1 MKKLLKIFFL
11 TAFILLTAGCTF
23 DFFWSVEL
31 FEEKKVVEL
40 GDSVSVSPADY
51 LEGNNWSLS
60 YATVDAS
67 KVDIGKTGSYSIQ
80 LTHGWEE
87 YEVVVE
93 IVDTTAPII
102 MLNDVPIYRQKG
114 VTFPISDLYK
124 GVSDISGKV
133 TIKAADGRT
142 AFLCRECGEH
152 TIELVAE
159 DASGNTAAAE
169 VSFIIDT
176 PPKIEGMTEYYMAV
190 DTTTDFLAGVTATDE
205 VDGDLTSSIVLLDGE
220 LNLSQAGDYTVFYE
234 VTDKYGL
241 RADAKATV
249 HVYEKDVLETKIS
262 DRELSRKTDIIVGAD
277 NLYDAGSKVLDSVEE
292 QMKYM
297 EPTVVHIFF
306 DYPESSS
313 ISASAGSGFI
323 IDIDEEY
330 VYICSNRHVLGDS
343 QYADGTVYF
352 FDSST
357 AKFEYLGG
365 SSGNDTAIARIK
377 KSDISQETLEQLM
390 FVHIDTEAF
399 AEAKNGGKPLF
410 MQIMGKKGLRYT
422 RTGKSTHYRSGVF
435 GLMSIPMLESSVPV
449 VSGNSGSAILDYEG
463 NLICMACG
471 VHGSNG
477 VITYHNVGLEHI
489 IATYEDVTGNELY
502 KE

>member
-1 MKKLLKIFFL
+1 MKKLLKCLFL
-11 TAFILLTAGCTF
+11 FAFILLTAGCTF

-31 FEEKKVVEL
+31 SEEKKIVEL
-40 GDSVSVSPADY
+40 GDSVSTNPADY
-51 LEGNNWSLS
+51 LEGNEWSLS
-60 YATVDAS
+60 YAIVDAS
-67 KVDIGKTGSYSIQ
+67 KVDIGKTGRYSVQ
-80 LTHGWEE
+80 LVHGWEE

-93 IVDTTAPII
+93 ITDTTAPVVE
-102 MLNDVPIYRQKG
+102 LNDAPIYRQKG
-114 VTFPISDLYK
+114 VTFPVSDLYK
-124 GVSDISGKV
+124 GVSDLSEKV
-133 TIKAADGRT
+133 TIKSSDGRT

-159 DASGNTAAAE
+159 DASGNTATAE

-176 PPKIEGMTEYYMAV
+176 PPKIGGMVEYYMAV
-190 DTTTDFLAGVTATDE
+190 NTTTDFLAGVTATDE
-205 VDGDLTSSIVLLDGE
+205 VDGDLTSAIVLLDHE
-220 LNLSQAGDYTVFYE
+220 LDVSHPGDYTVFYE
-234 VTDKYGL
+234 VVDKYGL
-241 RADAKATV
+241 RTDAETTV
-249 HVYEKDVLETKIS
+249 HVFEKEVLENKIS
-262 DRELSRKTDIIVGAD
+262 DRELSWKKDVIVGAE
-277 NLYDAGSKVLDSVEE
+277 NLYDAGSMVLASVEE
-292 QMKYM
+292 QMEYM

-306 DYPESSS
+306 DYPESSR
-313 ISASAGSGFI
+313 IAASAGSGFI

-343 QYADGTVYF
+343 KHADGTVYF

-377 KSDISQETLEQLM
+377 KSDISKETLEQLM

-422 RTGKSTHYRSGVF
+422 RTGKSTHYRSGLF
-435 GLMSIPMLESSVPV
+435 NLLSIPMLESSVPV

-489 IATYEDVTGNELY
+489 IATYEDVTGNVLY